1 MNIPIAILAGG
12 LATRLHPETLDIP
25 KSLMKINNQPF
36 IDFQLH
42 QLANQGFKDIV
53 LCLGHKANQIINYVG
68 NGEKYNLKIEFSIES
83 EPLGTGGALKNAS
96 YLLGE
101 KFGILYGDSYLP
113 IDLREIIEASTQST
127 KLAIMTVFKNLNRY
141 DRSNVSFNGD
151 HSILYSKKKNDETL
165 THIDYGFSV
174 MNKRALLRIPDDNF
188 YDLSNLWE
196 SLSRDNELDGYRVNK
211 RFYEI
216 GSREGIVDFQNFLK
230 REKQ

>member
-25 KSLMKINNQPF
+25 KSLIKINNRPF
-36 IDFQLH
+36 IDYQLY
-42 QLANQGFKDIV
+42 QLTNQGFKNIV
-53 LCLGHKANQIINYVG
+53 LCLGHKADQIIDYVG
-68 NGEKYNLKIEFSIES
+68 QGDRYNLKIEFSVES

-113 IDLREIIEASTQST
+113 IDLREITAASTQSK

-141 DRSNVSFNGD
+141 DKSNVSFIGD
-151 HSILYSKKKNDETL
+151 HSILYSKNEKDVTM

-174 MNKRALLRIPDDNF
+174 MNKAALLRIPDDNF

-196 SLSRDNELDGYRVNK
+196 SLSRDNELDGYLVNE

-216 GSREGIVDFQNFLK
+216 GSRGGIVDFQNFLK
-230 REKQ
+230 REKP

>member
-1 MNIPIAILAGG
+1 MNIRIAILAGG

-151 HSILYSKKKNDETL
+151 HSILYSKKKNDETM

-174 MNKRALLRIPDDNF
+174 MNKRAL
-188 YDLSNLWE
+188 
-196 SLSRDNELDGYRVNK
+196 
-211 RFYEI
+211 
-216 GSREGIVDFQNFLK
+216 
-230 REKQ
+230 